1 MAARDRCAPI
11 ASGRS
16 RRTCGIDVAHTR
28 DEIGEQEALMKSRNT
43 CVVAALCAIL
53 TGTTTA
59 AQETCGTREET
70 LATPRDRDLTF
81 VARDLNGNP
90 SVSERVVTHRSGT
103 DDEDE
108 VITETYVPSIEA
120 GRMALNRRVRRVTTR
135 TSDGSRTV
143 EEVERPS
150 QAAPSDPARI
160 VRRTVTTVRQSG
172 TGSLHRAADV
182 RTGPQRPVRAR
193 LHGIRA
199 QLQSLRS

>member
-1 MAARDRCAPI
+1 M
-11 ASGRS
+11 
-16 RRTCGIDVAHTR
+16 
-28 DEIGEQEALMKSRNT
+28 NT
-43 CVVAALCAIL
+43 QYGVVAALCAIL

-90 SVSERVVTHRSGT
+90 SVSERVVTRRSGT

-150 QAAPSDPARI
+150 HAAPSDPTRI

-172 TGSLHRAADV
+172 TGSFTERQIFERDLNGRFELV
-182 RTGPQRPVRAR
+182 CTE
-193 LHGIRA
+193 
-199 QLQSLRS
+199 SERSSSH